1 MAHPMSSRR
10 IERRALLAAGTAA
23 ALLGAPALATPAHGA
38 SLLDGLAEDVPACTP
53 DADAD
58 AARAADDACD
68 EDDGGGGLLSGVTDA
83 LPGQLQGVVDPVE
96 QVVDDVI
103 GNLPAPVTDVVE
115 DLPAVAGDVP
125 GVVEDV
131 TGGLTDVPSGPA
143 DVVPEEVPVPAVVSP
158 EVGTASSPPVERTV
172 SGPPQGPGLPRPP
185 LAPRG
190 VPADTTVTRPARPFI
205 PPAVSAPLFG
215 GLPRVAEEFLSRAPA
230 TTSDALAA
238 MRGSQ
243 TTTVPGPDASSW
255 LLATASGMLLLL
267 GAGHVVHARHRYA
280 ASVAR

>member
-10 IERRALLAAGTAA
+10 IERRTLLAAGTAA

-38 SLLDGLAEDVPACTP
+38 SLLDELADDVPACAP
-53 DADAD
+53 DAG

-68 EDDGGGGLLSGVTDA
+68 DGGGLLLEVTDPVPA
-83 LPGQLQGVVDPVE
+83 RLQRVVDPVE
-96 QVVDDVI
+96 QVVDDVL
-103 GNLPAPVTDVVE
+103 GSLPTPVSDVVE
-115 DLPAVAGDVP
+115 NPPAVVEDVP
-125 GVVEDV
+125 GVVEGV
-131 TGGLTDVPSGPA
+131 TGGLTDVPNDPA
-143 DVVPEEVPVPAVVSP
+143 DVVPDEVPVPAVVSP

-238 MRGSQ
+238 LRGSQ

>member
-10 IERRALLAAGTAA
+10 IERRTLLAAGTAA
-23 ALLGAPALATPAHGA
+23 ALIGAPALATPAHGA
-38 SLLDGLAEDVPACTP
+38 SLLDGLADDVPACTP
-53 DADAD
+53 DADAV
-58 AARAADDACD
+58 C
-68 EDDGGGGLLSGVTDA
+68 DDGDGLLSEVTDA
-83 LPGQLQGVVDPVE
+83 LPAQLQGVVDPVE

-103 GNLPAPVTDVVE
+103 GSLPSPVTDVVE
-115 DLPAVAGDVP
+115 DLPAAVEDAP
-125 GVVEDV
+125 GAVEDV
-131 TGGLTDVPSGPA
+131 TGGLTGGPSNPA

-158 EVGTASSPPVERTV
+158 EVGTASSPPVQRSV

-185 LAPRG
+185 LAARG

-215 GLPRVAEEFLSRAPA
+215 GLPRVAEDFLSRAPA